1 MSIRWPLP
9 LRLRLS
15 LIAVLLVG
23 LGFVVAGLAT
33 RLELRSFLLDRVDS
47 QLRAAEQP
55 VVGYFIRRD
64 TDPGA
69 QAQVLGVLP
78 SGSYAA
84 VVSSNNE
91 VVLSQQFGSDAP
103 GKALTAAAI
112 RAPVGVSTAS
122 GYRIAVLGPEDT
134 GPGPQLQPGNRL
146 VIAMPLSEVNST
158 LNRLALLELIVGLA
172 VLAGVAL
179 LAYLFV
185 RRELRPL
192 EKIEETA
199 ATIAAGD
206 LSRRVEG
213 ENDGTEIGSL
223 ARSLNS
229 MLTQIELAFEERRRS
244 EARLRRFI
252 ADASHEL
259 RTPLTSVRG
268 FAELFR
274 RGAATRPDDLALAM
288 SRIESEAE
296 RMGALVEDLL
306 LLANLDQGRPLAQDA
321 LDLRPVLAEMVSDHA
336 LLHPEWPITFVSD
349 GPGEVRGD
357 ELRIRQA
364 VTNLLSNGRAH
375 TPPGTAIVVRLSAQ
389 GEERLIDVED
399 HGPGIPEQH
408 MSQVFER
415 FYRVDPSRAR
425 ASGGSGL
432 GLSIVAGIAEAHGG
446 RVEAFATPGG
456 GLTLRIALPAAGLA
470 DSAAVPVGVSSGEG
484 SAG

>member
-1 MSIRWPLP
+1 VSIRWPLP

-23 LGFVVAGLAT
+23 IGLVVAGVAT
-33 RLELRSFLLDRVDS
+33 RIELRSFLLDRVDS
-47 QLRAAEQP
+47 QLGSAQQP
-55 VVGYFIRRD
+55 VLFYFLRSD
-64 TDPGA
+64 TDPSA
-69 QAQVLGVLP
+69 QDEVLGVLP

-84 VVSSNNE
+84 IVSNDKVVVS
-91 VVLSQQFGSDAP
+91 QPFGSDVPATE
-103 GKALTAAAI
+103 LAAAAAD
-112 RAPVGVSTAS
+112 APTGESTAN
-122 GYRIAVLGPEDT
+122 GYRFAVLTSDAAA
-134 GPGPQLQPGNRL
+134 PGPQLRPGNRL

-172 VLAGVAL
+172 VLGGVAL
-179 LAYLFV
+179 IAYLLV
-185 RRELRPL
+185 RHELRPL

-199 ATIAAGD
+199 AAIAAGD

-213 ENDGTEIGSL
+213 ENDSTEVGSL

-244 EARLRRFI
+244 ESRLRRFV

-274 RGAATRPDDLALAM
+274 RGAASRPDDLALTM
-288 SRIESEAE
+288 RRIESEAE

-306 LLANLDQGRPLAQDA
+306 LLANLDQGRPLAQDMF
-321 LDLRPVLAEMVSDHA
+321 DLRPLLEEMVSDHA
-336 LLHPEWPITFVSD
+336 LLHPEWPISFVAESS
-349 GPGEVRGD
+349 GEMCGD

-364 VTNLLSNGRAH
+364 VSNLLSNGRAH
-375 TPPGTAIVVRLSAQ
+375 TPPGTEIVVRLDGT
-389 GEERLIDVED
+389 GEERLIEVED

-408 MSQVFER
+408 LSQVFER
-415 FYRVDPSRAR
+415 FFRVDPSRAR

-446 RVEAFATPGG
+446 RVEALATAGG
-456 GLTLRIALPAAGLA
+456 GLTLRLALPIAGKAQPAAVAVAAGSRNSTA
-470 DSAAVPVGVSSGEG
+470 
-484 SAG
+484 

>member
-1 MSIRWPLP
+1 
-9 LRLRLS
+9 
-15 LIAVLLVG
+15 
-23 LGFVVAGLAT
+23 
-33 RLELRSFLLDRVDS
+33 
-47 QLRAAEQP
+47 
-55 VVGYFIRRD
+55 
-64 TDPGA
+64 
-69 QAQVLGVLP
+69 
-78 SGSYAA
+78 
-84 VVSSNNE
+84 
-91 VVLSQQFGSDAP
+91 
-103 GKALTAAAI
+103 
-112 RAPVGVSTAS
+112 
-122 GYRIAVLGPEDT
+122 
-134 GPGPQLQPGNRL
+134 
-146 VIAMPLSEVNST
+146 MPLSEIDST

-172 VLAGVAL
+172 VLGGVAL
-179 LAYLFV
+179 IAYLLV

-229 MLTQIELAFEERRRS
+229 MLTQIELAFEERRQS

-321 LDLRPVLAEMVSDHA
+321 LDLRPVLEEMVSDHA
-336 LLHPEWPITFVSD
+336 LLHPEWAITFVSE
-349 GPGEVRGD
+349 GAGEVCGD

-408 MSQVFER
+408 LSQVFER

-446 RVEAFATPGG
+446 RVEAFATAGG
-456 GLTLRIALPAAGLA
+456 GLTLRIALPVAGRA
-470 DSAAVPVGVSSGEG
+470 DTAAVPLGVSSGDG
-484 SAG
+484 SAE